1 MVAGPDRE
9 VDVRPGA
16 PSRLAERSSG
26 GAPLPAVVD
35 YIVVGAGA
43 AGSVVAARL
52 SESTDTTVLLLE
64 AGGRLDPQTVAVPGR
79 FRELEVVPSVY
90 EDLTPPQSGLSGRQI
105 ALHTGRGLG
114 GGSSVNAMGW
124 FQGLPTDYD
133 GWRDDGAPGWG
144 WSDMQP
150 FLRRS
155 EDHELGASVWHGA
168 AGPMSVSGPRHLHP
182 LAVAFVAAAQHQG
195 LSVTD
200 DLNGAQREGVG
211 LAASN
216 IRDGRRW
223 SVVDGYLDPAGDRAN
238 LLVSTSTPVARVV
251 MDGTRAVGVVTAGGD
266 PSEVRAR
273 AGVILCAG
281 AIRTPQLLMLSG
293 IGPGAHLREHGIDV
307 VSDVPGVGENMHDHP
322 MVPTLWPL
330 RDAAALRDSSYSD
343 AATTYRLLR
352 RGPLSTVG
360 QAVAVL
366 RSTPTAPA
374 PDLQLAMG
382 LMGLDAGGPPADLEA
397 MICLVALLAPR
408 SRGSVR
414 LSGAGPE
421 DAPVVDPAYLSD
433 PHDRDRLWHGVRH
446 LSAIFATAPLADLTG
461 PALGVGS
468 EPDDG
473 TLEEFVTAQATSYW
487 HPVGTARLGSGP
499 TGVIDPATMGVRG
512 TSGLF
517 AADASSIPTITRGN
531 TQAPVIA
538 IAERAS
544 ELITRT
550 THAR

>member
-1 MVAGPDRE
+1 MAAGPDPG

-16 PSRLAERSSG
+16 PRGLARTSLVG
-26 GAPLPAVVD
+26 DQLPAVVD

-43 AGSVVAARL
+43 AGCVVAARL

-64 AGGRLDPQTVAVPGR
+64 AGDRLDPDTVAVPGR
-79 FRELEVVPSVY
+79 FRELEVFPSVY

-105 ALHTGRGLG
+105 ALHTGRGVG

-168 AGPMSVSGPRHLHP
+168 GGPMSVSGPRHLHP
-182 LAVAFVAAAQHQG
+182 LAVAFVASAQHRG
-195 LSVTD
+195 LPVTD
-200 DLNGAQREGVG
+200 DLNGEQREGVG

-223 SVVDGYLDPAGDRAN
+223 SVIDGYLDPAGDRAN

-251 MDGTRAVGVVTAGGD
+251 MDGTRAVGVVTAGAD

-273 AGVILCAG
+273 EGVILCAG
-281 AIRTPQLLMLSG
+281 AIRTPQLLMMSG
-293 IGPGAHLREHGIDV
+293 IGPGAHLREHGIGV
-307 VSDVPGVGENMHDHP
+307 VSDVPGVGANLHDHP
-322 MVPTLWPL
+322 MVPTVWPL
-330 RDAAALRDSSYSD
+330 KDAAAMRDSTYTD
-343 AATTYRLLR
+343 AAATYQLLR

-366 RSTPTAPA
+366 RSTPGAPA

-382 LMGLDAGGPPADLEA
+382 LIGLDAGGPPADLEA

-414 LSGAGPE
+414 LSGAGP
-421 DAPVVDPAYLSD
+421 DDVPVVDPRYLTD
-433 PHDRDRLWHGVRH
+433 PEDRDRLRAGVRH
-446 LSAIFATAPLADLTG
+446 LSAIFATQPLADLTG
-461 PALGVGS
+461 PALGLGA
-468 EPDDG
+468 EPNDRE
-473 TLEEFVTAQATSYW
+473 LEDFMTAQASTYW
-487 HPVGTARLGSGP
+487 HPVGTARLGTGP
-499 TGVIDPATMGVRG
+499 MGVLDPATMGVRG

-531 TQAPVIA
+531 TQAPIIA

-544 ELITRT
+544 QLIAKT
-550 THAR
+550 APV